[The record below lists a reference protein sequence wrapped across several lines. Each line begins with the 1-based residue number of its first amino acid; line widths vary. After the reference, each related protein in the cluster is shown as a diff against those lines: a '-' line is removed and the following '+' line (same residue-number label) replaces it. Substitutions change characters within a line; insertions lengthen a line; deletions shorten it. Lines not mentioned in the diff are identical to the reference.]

1 MSNEKGSIELDP
13 NELQDQLRKLRT
25 EFGEFRGRL

>member
-13 NELQDQLRKLRT
+13 NELQVQLRKLRT

>member
-1 MSNEKGSIELDP
+1 MSNEKGSVELDP
-13 NELQDQLRKLRT
+13 NELQDRLRKLRT